1 MALKISKSQI
11 HNLYAIAAK
20 MKLVES
26 GNKNDEFHSVVYS
39 VTGKNSVSA
48 LTGAEFYKVRDRLIE
63 IQGSEN
69 KVNSKKSRKKKKEE
83 VNEIEGM
90 TQGQT
95 AKVWYL
101 MYEFAK
107 HSPSHAAVGE
117 RLKGIIKRQLKMDVD
132 VKKPFVWLT
141 HKQGN
146 QLIEIL
152 KKYVTNAKSKSTD
165 IEQIK

>member
-1 MALKISKSQI
+1 MALNISKSQI

-20 MKLVES
+20 MKLVEN
-26 GNKNDEFHSVVYS
+26 GNKDDEFHSVVYS
-39 VTGKNSVSA
+39 VTGKRSVSS

-63 IQGSEN
+63 IQGSEKQVNN
-69 KVNSKKSRKKKKEE
+69 KKVKKKKNEE
-83 VNEIEGM
+83 VKEVEGM

-107 HSPSHAAVGE
+107 YSPSHATVGE

-132 VKKPFVWLT
+132 VKKPFLWLT
-141 HKQGN
+141 HRQGN

-152 KKYVTNAKSKSTD
+152 KKYVVNAKSKSVD
-165 IEQIK
+165 IEKVE

>member
-1 MALKISKSQI
+1 MALKISKYQI

-39 VTGKNSVSA
+39 VTGKNSVSS

-69 KVNSKKSRKKKKEE
+69 VNSKKSKKKKKEE

-107 HSPSHAAVGE
+107 YSPSHATVGE

-152 KKYVTNAKSKSTD
+152 KKYVTNAKSKNGD
-165 IEQIK
+165 IEQVK